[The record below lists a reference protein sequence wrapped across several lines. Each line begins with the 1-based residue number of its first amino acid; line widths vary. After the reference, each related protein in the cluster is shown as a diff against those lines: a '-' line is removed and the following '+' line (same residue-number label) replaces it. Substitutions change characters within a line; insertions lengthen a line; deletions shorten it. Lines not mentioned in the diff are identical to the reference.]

1 MKGHRGDRNQTC
13 ASGAERRPRVCEG
26 HKGKETKLGN
36 TVIDGPVREIFFFL
50 KPADKTAQFR
60 PGNIFRHLVKDIGK
74 IIQINADVSRIRYDS
89 MVRKAAQR
97 DHLSELFEIIVHDGT
112 SLVIKN
118 G

>member
-1 MKGHRGDRNQTC
+1 MQDM
-13 ASGAERRPRVCEG
+13 
-26 HKGKETKLGN
+26 
-36 TVIDGPVREIFFFL
+36 
-50 KPADKTAQFR
+50 
-60 PGNIFRHLVKDIGK
+60 GK

-89 MVRKAAQR
+89 MVSKTAQR